1 MLLSQVFYVP
11 NTVRIL
17 RTRDVG
23 GYSLAAWLMLSA
35 GLACYLVYFIARGD
49 PVGIVAN
56 IFGVSGAGLTTF
68 CIWRWRNASPRS
80 GAFVSEPG
88 AAAGGRQ

>member
-1 MLLSQVFYVP
+1 MVLSQVFYVP
-11 NTVRIL
+11 NTIRLL

-23 GYSLAAWLMLSA
+23 GYSLVAWLMLSA

-56 IFGVSGAGLTTF
+56 IFGVSGASLTTA
-68 CIWRWRNASPRS
+68 CIWRWRNLTPGPA
-80 GAFVSEPG
+80 AFVAGVG
-88 AAAGGRQ
+88 AAPGSGQ